1 MKAILTRRSGVAVT
15 VDVYRDYPDMP
26 TEVLENKILE
36 ALNSFE
42 GVDDSFTSIKIL
54 NRDAKAPKSQMKK

>member
-1 MKAILTRRSGVAVT
+1 MKAILTRRSGVTVM
-15 VDVYRDYPDMP
+15 VDVYQDYPDMP

-54 NRDAKAPKSQMKK
+54 DRGVKAHKSKIKK

>member
-1 MKAILTRRSGVAVT
+1 MKAILTRLSGVTVM

-54 NRDAKAPKSQMKK
+54 NRDAKVPKSQMKK

>member
-1 MKAILTRRSGVAVT
+1 MKAILTRRSGVT
-15 VDVYRDYPDMP
+15 VMADVYRDYPDMP

-54 NRDAKAPKSQMKK
+54 NRGAKAPKSQMKK

>member
-1 MKAILTRRSGVAVT
+1 MKAILTRRSGVTVM
-15 VDVYRDYPDMP
+15 VDVYQDYPDMP

-54 NRDAKAPKSQMKK
+54 DRGAKAPKSKMKK

>member
-1 MKAILTRRSGVAVT
+1 MTVM

-36 ALNSFE
+36 ALNSFK

-54 NRDAKAPKSQMKK
+54 NRGAKAPEGQMKK

>member
-1 MKAILTRRSGVAVT
+1 MKAILTRRSGVTVM

-36 ALNSFE
+36 ALNSFK

-54 NRDAKAPKSQMKK
+54 NRGAKAPEGQMKK

>member
-1 MKAILTRRSGVAVT
+1 MKAILTKRSGAAVM

-42 GVDDSFTSIKIL
+42 GVMIL
-54 NRDAKAPKSQMKK
+54 LLR

>member
-1 MKAILTRRSGVAVT
+1 MTVM

-42 GVDDSFTSIKIL
+42 GIDDSFTSIKIL
-54 NRDAKAPKSQMKK
+54 NRDAKAPESQMKK

>member
-1 MKAILTRRSGVAVT
+1 MKAILTRRSGVTVM

-54 NRDAKAPKSQMKK
+54 NRGAKAPESKMKK